1 MISKEFIAEIHVGH
15 IVSVFDPSFILI
27 VYQYFIQPD
36 LKEKKPDFFTL
47 QFCIQSKN
55 KNPRKAGLIVQNPIR
70 MI

>member
-1 MISKEFIAEIHVGH
+1 MISKEFIEEIHVGH
-15 IVSVFDPSFILI
+15 TVSVFDPSFIFN

-47 QFCIQSKN
+47 QSCIQSKN
-55 KNPRKAGLIVQNPIR
+55 KNLRRAVLIVQNPIR